1 MSNKSYKNKN
11 ECNLHLNFF
20 KFGAITL
27 NEFLDDVL
35 ESDESDGFVKRVAG
49 SGAVDPLD
57 EGHVTLVAFLEILE
71 DDVER
76 RVVKDKVALAL
87 VEFAE
92 RLQRDG
98 VLGIDQ
104 RQLFDEEQPDDIV
117 PGPVV
122 DWHSRET

>member
-1 MSNKSYKNKN
+1 M
-11 ECNLHLNFF
+11 
-20 KFGAITL
+20 

-35 ESDESDGFVKRVAG
+35 ESDESDGFVKRVAVAV
-49 SGAVDPLD
+49 AVDPLD

-87 VEFAE
+87 VELAE
-92 RLQRDG
+92 RFQRDG

-122 DWHSRET
+122 DRHSRES